1 MIVDRLY
8 ILKTTSSLES
18 YDFIIASYLLA
29 HWQEACSEKMAT
41 IISKLGVS
49 KSTLARFCKKLG
61 YRCFTEVQYVLYYE
75 MSAHHKVSLPQDH
88 ASYEQ
93 VLAPLLKGKR
103 RIIVLGSASALAALL
118 NYVQLF
124 NELHYELILMLKG
137 GSTIDFLNEH
147 QVDENDLI
155 VYVSLQRSNLELQID
170 YLDPYIE
177 TLFWIREHH
186 YDFLYVGKMAH
197 RQEIEPDSIEIQTE
211 SISESLFQLGRLFEH
226 MLLCLKQQEDKQIIC
241 PQA

>member
-1 MIVDRLY
+1 MHKVIYMIVDRLY

-88 ASYEQ
+88 ASYE
-93 VLAPLLKGKR
+93 
-103 RIIVLGSASALAALL
+103 
-118 NYVQLF
+118 
-124 NELHYELILMLKG
+124 
-137 GSTIDFLNEH
+137 
-147 QVDENDLI
+147 
-155 VYVSLQRSNLELQID
+155 
-170 YLDPYIE
+170 
-177 TLFWIREHH
+177 
-186 YDFLYVGKMAH
+186 
-197 RQEIEPDSIEIQTE
+197 
-211 SISESLFQLGRLFEH
+211 
-226 MLLCLKQQEDKQIIC
+226 
-241 PQA
+241 